1 MDKLLT
7 IKQVSDTLNLTNET
21 LRSWDASGKLPSI
34 RTDGGHRR
42 WKQSDIE
49 KYMGISPEDDMCNDK
64 SVCIYGRVSSHDQ
77 KQKGD
82 LDRQC
87 QRLSEYCAK
96 KKYNVDHI
104 FKDVGSGLS
113 DTRRGLLKLF
123 KLVTDKQISKV
134 IVEHKDRLTRFQ
146 YNFFEYFF
154 NSYGVAIELTTKKAE
169 EGDDELV
176 EDIMMLMAS
185 FSGKIHGRRS
195 AKIRKEKSKKIKNEN
210 N

>member
-21 LRSWDASGKLPSI
+21 LRAWDASGKLPSI

-49 KYMGISPEDDMCNDK
+49 QYMGISPKDDTANDK

-96 KKYNVDHI
+96 KQYQVDHI

-123 KLVTDKQISKV
+123 KLVTDRQISKV

-154 NSYGVAIELTTKKAE
+154 NSYGVVIELTTKKTE

-195 AKIRKEKSKKIKNEN
+195 AKRRKERRGKKNDV
-210 N
+210 